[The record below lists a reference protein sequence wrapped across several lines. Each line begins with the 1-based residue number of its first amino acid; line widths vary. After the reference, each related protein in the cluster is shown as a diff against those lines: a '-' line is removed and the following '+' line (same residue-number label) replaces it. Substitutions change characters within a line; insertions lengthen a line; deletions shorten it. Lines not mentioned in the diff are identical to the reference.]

1 MKRIEETLHSLWTVL
16 KNSTSTL
23 NASRKRKNKLITV
36 KAFNDLFTLQIIS
49 KRSRQ
54 ELKTGTARDVVD
66 VQGLC
71 SIKLTSTF
79 TIETLE

>member
-16 KNSTSTL
+16 KNSTATL

-54 ELKTGTARDVVD
+54 ELRTGTARDVD

-79 TIETLE
+79 TIKTLE